1 MDVATFLERLHKA
14 LYFEGYSEAAM
25 AKARAGIGRRFAA
38 GMAGPQR
45 AKFERFP
52 GLSLVVTDV
61 DHEMTGFDDLKLVLK
76 QFGAASCGMF
86 APRLVRIRRRAG
98 EKQYQL
104 EFTLQ
109 GAKQVMELED
119 DSWIPNAF
127 FEQLDKVTT
136 KHCAGLMFQAV
147 AYPESGQSG
156 FYLWCT
162 ARAWKA
168 VARAGLIPSAKHPLD
183 GAVAQPPP
191 QAPTQ
196 PESSAASVPAWEP
209 GPPLNPARA
218 ERQGLYRKG
227 KWKIPRLSRQ
237 ALQEWQNLAASGP
250 SSAVGEDLNRQIKE
264 TFDLL
269 CAIHCGLTG
278 IGPASA
284 YAARVIELVDR
295 YFFGAWRVGYVEE
308 GVKLTAKTASKAL
321 YWLLPLQAGCAAA
334 ATVGDLRN
342 LGRFLEYICGD
353 VYDENIADELAYYRL
368 LSDVVLNRKR
378 WDWSEQANLIAKGAE
393 DRFIQ
398 LLRCLEGVHT
408 NQEDLFQ
415 KSIRKFGAKPKFTPP
430 LWFRGV
436 VDCDVTV
443 LARLAE
449 QKSWSSEAFS
459 VHLQDRILDR
469 RIFA

>member
-1 MDVATFLERLHKA
+1 MNVATFLERLQKA
-14 LYFEGYSEAAM
+14 RYFEGYSDAAM
-25 AKARAGIGRRFAA
+25 AKARAVIRERFAA
-38 GMAGPQR
+38 GMAGPYR
-45 AKFERFP
+45 ANFERFP

-61 DHEMTGFDDLKLVLK
+61 DHEMTGLDDLKLVLK
-76 QFGAASCGMF
+76 QFGAASCGIF
-86 APRLVRIRRRAG
+86 APRLVRIRRGAA
-98 EKQYQL
+98 EKQYRL

-109 GAKQVMELED
+109 GAKQVMDLED

-136 KHCAGLMFQAV
+136 KYCVGLAFQAV
-147 AYPESGQSG
+147 EYPDPGQSA

-162 ARAWKA
+162 PRAWKA

-183 GAVAQPPP
+183 GTVAQPPP
-191 QAPTQ
+191 ETPP

-209 GPPLNPARA
+209 GPPTNPARA

-227 KWKIPRLSRQ
+227 NWKVPRLSQ
-237 ALQEWQNLAASGP
+237 EALQEWQNLATSEP
-250 SSAVGEDLNRQIKE
+250 SSAVGEDLNWQIKQ

-269 CAIHCGLTG
+269 CAIHCGMTG
-278 IGPASA
+278 IAPASA

-295 YFFGAWRVGYVEE
+295 YFFGAWRIGYVEE
-308 GVKLTAKTASKAL
+308 GVKLTAKNASQAL

-334 ATVGDLRN
+334 ATVGDQRN

-368 LSDVVLNRKR
+368 LSDVVLNRNR
-378 WDWSEQANLIAKGAE
+378 WDWSEQANLIGEGAD

-398 LLRCLEGVHT
+398 LLRCLEGVHS

-415 KSIRKFGAKPKFTPP
+415 KSMRKFGAKPKFTPP

-449 QKSWSSEAFS
+449 QKGWPAAAFS

-469 RIFA
+469 RMFA

>member
-1 MDVATFLERLHKA
+1 MDVAKFLERLHKA
-14 LYFEGYSEAAM
+14 RYFEGYSDAAI
-25 AKARAGIGRRFAA
+25 AKALADIRKRFAA
-38 GMAGPQR
+38 GMAGPR
-45 AKFERFP
+45 KANFERFP

-61 DHEMTGFDDLKLVLK
+61 DQEMSGLDDLKLVLK
-76 QFGAASCGMF
+76 QFGTASYGMF
-86 APRLVRIRRRAG
+86 APRLVRIRRRAS
-98 EKQYQL
+98 EKQYRL

-109 GAKQVMELED
+109 GAKQVMDLED

-136 KHCAGLMFQAV
+136 KHCAGLAFQAV
-147 AYPESGQSG
+147 EYPEPGQSG

-162 ARAWKA
+162 PRAFKA

-191 QAPTQ
+191 ETP
-196 PESSAASVPAWEP
+196 PESRAVSTSAWEP
-209 GPPLNPARA
+209 GPPTNPARA

-227 KWKIPRLSRQ
+227 KWRIPRLSQ
-237 ALQEWQNLAASGP
+237 EALREWPSLATSEA
-250 SSAVGEDLNRQIKE
+250 SSAVGEDLNWQIKQ

-269 CAIHCGLTG
+269 CAIHSGMTG

-284 YAARVIELVDR
+284 YATQVIKLVDR
-295 YFFGAWRVGYVEE
+295 YFFGAWRIGYVEE

-334 ATVGDLRN
+334 ATVGDQRN

-368 LSDVVLNRKR
+368 LSDVVLNRHR
-378 WDWSEQANLIAKGAE
+378 WDWSEQANLIGEGAD

-436 VDCDVTV
+436 VDCDVTN

-449 QKSWSSEAFS
+449 QKGWPSEAFS

-469 RIFA
+469 RIFD